1 VNPSTAVAR
10 VIVDELVRGGVRHA
24 VVAPGS
30 RSAPLALALHER
42 SEIALHVEI
51 DERSAGFLGVGIA
64 KASGTPAV
72 VVCTSGTAA
81 VNLHPAVV
89 EAFHSRAPMLV
100 LTADRPPEQR
110 DTGDN
115 QVIDQAGLYGGAVR
129 WFVELEVA
137 GRRAGAVGY
146 WRSVAARA
154 VAEAVGR
161 PAGPVHVNVPL
172 RDPLAPDADPAWVEP
187 LDGRAD
193 DLPWTTRGVDL
204 RLPEPTVVAE
214 VADLVVRHPRGA
226 LVLGD
231 VDVDGTVA
239 AGFTAASAWPVVA
252 EPHSN
257 ARTGDHVV
265 STADLLL
272 AGAAFADTHVP
283 DVALVVGR
291 PVLARSVARWLAA
304 VPQVVLVDADGAWLD
319 PRRNVAHIVRADP
332 TGLLRDVAAGIQA
345 RQPSHW
351 LAQWQHAERTA
362 RAAIDDLLDSLQVP
376 SEPRTARDLAA
387 CLPDGALL
395 VVASSMPIRDL
406 TSVMRPRAGLRVLG
420 NRGASGID
428 GFVSTVLGAA
438 IAHDGPVVAL
448 AGDLSVLHDQN
459 GFLLA
464 DRDAVDAVFVVVNND
479 GGGIFSLL
487 EYRDVPG
494 FEALFGTPH
503 GVPFATLAATYGLGY
518 HPLARPGDLAE
529 VVGAAMDKGG
539 LHLVEVRTDRADN
552 ADLHADL
559 RRAVADAVGS

>member
-1 VNPSTAVAR
+1 VNPSSALAR
-10 VIVDELVRGGVRHA
+10 VVVDELVRGGVRHA

-30 RSAPLALALHER
+30 RSAPLALALHAR
-42 SEIALHVEI
+42 AEIALHVEI
-51 DERSAGFLGVGIA
+51 DERSAGFLAVGIA
-64 KASGTPAV
+64 KAAGVPAV

-81 VNLHPAVV
+81 ANLHPAVV
-89 EAFHSRAPMLV
+89 EAFHSRTPMLV

-115 QVIDQAGLYGGAVR
+115 QVIDQNRLYGVAVR
-129 WFVELEVA
+129 WFAELEA
-137 GRRAGAVGY
+137 ATPRAGSVGY

-154 VAEAVGR
+154 VGEAVGH
-161 PAGPVHVNVPL
+161 PPGPVHVNVPL
-172 RDPLAPDADPAWVEP
+172 RDPLAPDDDPHWIEP
-187 LDGRAD
+187 LDGRPD
-193 DLPWTTRGVDL
+193 DAPWTTRDLDVRVPTPDVVVD
-204 RLPEPTVVAE
+204 
-214 VADLVVRHPRGA
+214 VADVVVRHARGA

-239 AGFTAASAWPVVA
+239 AEFAAASGWPVLA
-252 EPHSN
+252 EPQSN

-272 AGAAFADTHVP
+272 AERGFAATHAP
-283 DVALVVGR
+283 DVALVAGR

-304 VPQVVLVDADGAWLD
+304 VPHVVLVDVDGAWLD
-319 PRRNVAHIVRADP
+319 PRRNVARIVRSHPDA
-332 TGLLRDVAAGIQA
+332 LLRDVAAGVPT
-345 RQPSHW
+345 RHPTHW

-362 RAAIDDLLDSLQVP
+362 RAAIDELLDAMPTP

-387 CLPDGALL
+387 CLPDGTLL
-395 VVASSMPIRDL
+395 AVASSMPIRDL
-406 TSVMRPRAGLRVLG
+406 ASVMRPREGLRVLG

-438 IAHDGPVVAL
+438 IAHSGPVVAL

-464 DRDAVDAVFVVVNND
+464 DRGAVDAVFVVLNND

-487 EYRDVPG
+487 EYRGLAG

-503 GVPFATLAATYGLGY
+503 GVQFATLAAIFGLGY
-518 HPLARPGDLAE
+518 HPLARASDLAE
-529 VVGAAMDKGG
+529 VVAAAMAAGG
-539 LHLVEVRTDRADN
+539 VHLVEVRTDRSGN
-552 ADLHADL
+552 ADQHAAL
-559 RRAVADAVGS
+559 RRAVAEAVGR